1 MKNRFYKLQKAYQQ
15 WQSLDNPKRQQL
27 SYQLRRYRLFNC
39 WYLAILTIIAIPL
52 IYWAFFMSQPTG
64 QGLKQL
70 GAVLIIIGY
79 GLVVHRTIWTHKA
92 YRFVVNELEQNT
104 TDEQEQTHS

>member
-15 WQSLDNPKRQQL
+15 WQNLDNQQRQQL
-27 SYQLRRYRLFNC
+27 SHQLRRYRLFNG
-39 WYLAILTIIAIPL
+39 WYLVILTMIALPL
-52 IYWAFFMSQPTG
+52 IYSAFFMSQLSG

-92 YRFVVNELEQNT
+92 YRFVTDELQKNT
-104 TDEQEQTHS
+104 TDKQQADSS